1 MKRLLTVTILDK
13 VLKTLKKSDIFANTL
28 IQLLETLM
36 QKCLDEYFP
45 SRFLKEKADKLIIRR
60 IDQIVNNS
68 SKALDHEDNLK
79 HLI

>member
-45 SRFLKEKADKLIIRR
+45 SRFLRESWQADY
-60 IDQIVNNS
+60 
-68 SKALDHEDNLK
+68 
-79 HLI
+79 